1 LEKTA
6 KEYQIKLTGDLNS
19 CEGCGMAMAK
29 RKAIAKT
36 TMLITKTFGER
47 LFGDTAGPFTATL
60 GGNRYI
66 FAVVDDLSRYAWIG
80 FGKKKTIFIQF
91 VQKVIE
97 KLKGLKYSVKYFRCD
112 NAGENMKAITEVFD
126 KEGTIAEHT
135 PPYSPKFCES
145 NETKWIPYLQPFGRI
160 GVVTTK
166 KSFKEKFKEKGTKT
180 IIVG

>member
-1 LEKTA
+1 MVKDCLVTQRDLSLQHWEK
-6 KEYQIKLTGDLNS
+6 ID
-19 CEGCGMAMAK
+19 
-29 RKAIAKT
+29 I
-36 TMLITKTFGER
+36 
-47 LFGDTAGPFTATL
+47 
-60 GGNRYI
+60 YI